1 MALLYLQPDWQETL
15 ADDSGK
21 AWITFKQRGKKGER
35 GYLKQFPSS
44 EDANLPTITATNALF
59 NIEKIRQD
67 SLVISIKDHG
77 LKFKIVAPFQTFN
90 SIHTKSITSLDVS
103 SGGIGISAGNDGM
116 FVWEAQNGLVRRK
129 LDGHLGD
136 VYSVKLFPSGVVV
149 LSSGADMRM
158 KIWSAENGSC
168 PVTLAGHSSAV
179 TDAAIID
186 RGMNVASVSKD
197 GTLRLWSCG
206 KNKILEP
213 VIELSDNVICIDITD
228 SNLNILCSDTEDMS
242 EDEVG
247 TLGKMAVIGGESGS
261 VKLIDLRGRNIMHS
275 ANLSEAVNAV
285 KFFDENYIVAGTENG
300 KISIIRVPDMSVMT
314 EIHDSESSVQ
324 SIKILRNGFLAG
336 KYDGACIWYSFD
348 GSNIGH
354 ERIILTGS
362 DVDPIN
368 DITKDEEYVYTAS
381 RDGSIRKYSI
391 HEMFC

>member
-1 MALLYLQPDWQETL
+1 M
-15 ADDSGK
+15 
-21 AWITFKQRGKKGER
+21 
-35 GYLKQFPSS
+35 
-44 EDANLPTITATNALF
+44 
-59 NIEKIRQD
+59 
-67 SLVISIKDHG
+67 
-77 LKFKIVAPFQTFN
+77 
-90 SIHTKSITSLDVS
+90 
-103 SGGIGISAGNDGM
+103 
-116 FVWEAQNGLVRRK
+116 
-129 LDGHLGD
+129 
-136 VYSVKLFPSGVVV
+136 
-149 LSSGADMRM
+149 
-158 KIWSAENGSC
+158 
-168 PVTLAGHSSAV
+168 
-179 TDAAIID
+179 
-186 RGMNVASVSKD
+186 
-197 GTLRLWSCG
+197 WSCG

-213 VIELSDNVICIDITD
+213 VIELSDNVNCIDVTD

-300 KISIIRVPDMSVMT
+300 KICIIRVPDMSVMK
-314 EIHDSESSVQ
+314 EIHDSESSVL
-324 SIKILRNGFLAG
+324 SITILRNGFLAG
-336 KYDGACIWYSFD
+336 KYDGACIWYGFD

-354 ERIILTGS
+354 ERIVLTGS